1 MKLTAKIDETHL
13 LNERLKEKVK
23 NATLEFEK
31 FKEKTTKQLIFMESE
46 NILLKKEA
54 SEQSDRYYDEKQKWQ
69 SELRAAESEIMKLN
83 RRGRL

>member
-23 NATLEFEK
+23 NATLELEK

-69 SELRAAESEIMKLN
+69 SELRAAESEIRKLN